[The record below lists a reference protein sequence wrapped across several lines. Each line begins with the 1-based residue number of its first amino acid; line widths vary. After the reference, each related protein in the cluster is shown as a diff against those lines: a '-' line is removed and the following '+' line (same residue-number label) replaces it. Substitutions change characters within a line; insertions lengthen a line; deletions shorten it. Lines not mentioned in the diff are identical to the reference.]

1 MECGQ
6 PRLKIHNC
14 IKTTFYGLKLKS
26 NNPINYFE
34 YPHVKDNLGCIF
46 SVKLNNGKMF
56 NTYVYPTNILYAD
69 IHDMYGQQAV
79 FLFAP
84 FNYKSTVWKEYNQ
97 N

>member
-14 IKTTFYGLKLKS
+14 IKTTFCGLKLKS

-46 SVKLNNGKMF
+46 LVKFNNGKRF
-56 NTYVYPTNILYAD
+56 NSYVYPVHILYAD
-69 IHDMYGQQAV
+69 IHDMYGQQVV
-79 FLFAP
+79 FLFAS